1 MSAPLSPTVLGIGS
15 IVMPSRRMRRLQPEL
30 VNRLVE
36 SMGRQGQLQ
45 PIIVRPSDLG
55 GHELVAGRHR
65 FEAARELGWETID
78 CRVVRDLDAD
88 MAQLVEI
95 DENLVRG
102 ELGPA
107 DQAAHLAKRKEIYE
121 RLYPQA
127 RHGGDRRSSAQHAQL
142 KVSSFAEDT
151 ATKTGKHRATIDRAI
166 ARATAIP
173 QVEKVA
179 GSSLDQGVELD
190 ALAKLPKA
198 NRDRLIERAAAGE
211 KVSAKTHLKK
221 VLREAREAA
230 LATKQRELP
239 QAKYG
244 TIVADPPRRLE
255 PWSRET
261 GLNRAADNHYPTQS
275 LDEIRGHDVASIA
288 ADDCT
293 LFLWATPPMLL
304 QALEVMIAWG
314 FSYVTHF
321 VWVKDKPGT
330 GYWARQ
336 QHEVLLVGTRG
347 HPPAPA
353 PGTQWP
359 SVIVAP
365 VGEHSVKPERALEL
379 VEAYFPSLPKIE
391 LHRRGPPRPGW
402 DAWGNEAKV

>member
-1 MSAPLSPTVLGIGS
+1 MLAIGS
-15 IVMPSRRMRRLQPEL
+15 IGMPSKRMRRLQPEL
-30 VNRLVE
+30 VNSLVE

-45 PIIVRPSDLG
+45 PIIVRPSDRG
-55 GHELVAGRHR
+55 GCELVTGIHR
-65 FEAARELGWETID
+65 FKAARELGWKTIH
-78 CRVVRDLDAD
+78 CQIVHGLDAD

-107 DQAAHLAKRKEIYE
+107 DQAVHLAKRKEIYE
-121 RLYPQA
+121 RLCPEA
-127 RHGGDRRSSAQHAQL
+127 RHGGDRRSSAQNAQL
-142 KVSSFAEDT
+142 KVPSFAEDT
-151 ATKTGKHRATIDRAI
+151 ATKTGKHRATVDRAI
-166 ARATAIP
+166 ARAKAIP
-173 QVEKVA
+173 QIEKVA

-190 ALAKLPKA
+190 ALAKLPQA
-198 NRDRLIERAAAGE
+198 DQHRLIERAAAGE

-221 VLREAREAA
+221 VQREAREAA
-230 LATKQRELP
+230 LATKQRGLP

-244 TIVADPPRRLE
+244 VIVADPPWRFE

-261 GLNRAADNHYPTQS
+261 GLDRAADNHYPTQS
-275 LDEIRGHDVASIA
+275 LDEIRTQDVASIA

-304 QALEVMIAWG
+304 QALEVMSAWG

-330 GYWARQ
+330 GYWARH

-353 PGTQWP
+353 PGTQWS

-365 VGEHSVKPERALEL
+365 VGEHSAKPERSLEL

-402 DAWGNEAKV
+402 DAWGNEAEL